1 MNSEQTDCSTAGPP
15 GETGFI
21 DEKGLLARLL
31 VSRRTLG
38 QWKIGSFSLFDRAT
52 QKRRTQRQKTPT
64 RRNSEADLTAERHIE
79 RRGEI

>member
-1 MNSEQTDCSTAGPP
+1 MSSEQTEFPTAGPS

-21 DEKGLLARLL
+21 DEKTLLAKLPI
-31 VSRRTLG
+31 SRRSLG
-38 QWKIGSFSLFDRAT
+38 NWKIGRFSLFDRAT